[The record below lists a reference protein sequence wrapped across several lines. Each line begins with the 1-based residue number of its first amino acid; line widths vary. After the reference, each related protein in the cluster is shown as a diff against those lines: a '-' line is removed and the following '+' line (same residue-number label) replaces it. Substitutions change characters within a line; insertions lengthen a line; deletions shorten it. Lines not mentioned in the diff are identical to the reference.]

1 MKTAPQKI
9 DVTVS
14 LTPAAYGMLV
24 AMAAY
29 DRKGS
34 VEDWI
39 VHDIA
44 TGISSFCEAIGD
56 TDECVE
62 LFKTGKVARSEEAA

>member
-1 MKTAPQKI
+1 MKPTQNVE
-9 DVTVS
+9 VTVS

-29 DRKGS
+29 DRKAS

-39 VHDIA
+39 VDDVA
-44 TGISSFCEAIGD
+44 KGISSFCEAIGD

-62 LFKTGKVARSEEAA
+62 LFKTGKVARAGEVA